1 MAASYQSAESL
12 PGVAVEGSCPRV
24 AVVVNPSKFSG
35 GDALRVRGQLRDAA
49 VGLGWAEPM
58 WLETTVE
65 DPGRG
70 QAQAALDEGVDVVCA
85 LGGDGTVR
93 AVASAL
99 IGTGVPLGL
108 LPGGTGNLL
117 ARNLGLPLDSPVE
130 ALRVALRG
138 VDRRLDVGRVRLEL
152 LRDEQVPLDQAQLVE
167 EFFLI
172 MAGIGFDA
180 SMIAGAPEELKAQVG
195 AVAYVWSGLRH
206 LRGER
211 FEVRMWTDGGP
222 GVLRKARTVLF
233 ANVSELQGG
242 ISLLPAEPDDGLLD
256 ALVLTPKSLTGWLS
270 VATHVL
276 TRGRA
281 GSERVHTSRF
291 QSMQLRLRVPQHI
304 QLDGD
309 AIGLTRALD
318 TSSLPGALVVR
329 VRT

>member
-1 MAASYQSAESL
+1 MDVSYQSLDRFQGGCVESFR
-12 PGVAVEGSCPRV
+12 SRF
-24 AVVVNPSKFSG
+24 AVVINPSKFP
-35 GDALRVRGQLRDAA
+35 GDRGVRVRDRLTSAA
-49 VGLGWAEPM
+49 VEWGWGEPM

-70 QAQAALDEGVDVVCA
+70 QARFAVEAGVEVVCA

-93 AVASAL
+93 SVASAL
-99 IGTGVPLGL
+99 VGTGVPLGL
-108 LPGGTGNLL
+108 LAGGTGNLL
-117 ARNLGLPLDSPVE
+117 ARNLGVPWDSPVE
-130 ALRVALRG
+130 ALKVALMG
-138 VDRRLDVGRVRLEL
+138 VDRKIDVGKARLEL
-152 LRDEQVPLDQAQLVE
+152 LRDEQAAQGQAQVVE

-172 MAGIGFDA
+172 MAGVGFDA
-180 SMIAGAPEELKAQVG
+180 SMIAGAPEELKAQIG
-195 AVAYVWSGLRH
+195 AAAYVWSGLRH
-206 LRGER
+206 LFGER
-211 FEVRMWTDGGP
+211 FEVRMWTDGGAA
-222 GVLRKARTVLF
+222 VARKVRTVLF

-291 QSMQLRLRVPQHI
+291 QSMQLRLRAPQHI

-318 TSSLPGALVVR
+318 VSSLPGALVVR
-329 VRT
+329 VRA